1 VQIMSEFQP
10 FTARLTV
17 EAYLQGVRIDSFL
30 VRHFRNYTPYRMQR
44 LVRAG
49 QVRVEGVVA
58 ETHTRVYKGQQVSVC
73 LLEPPD
79 HMLPPDP
86 RPLEVLFEDD
96 WLIVVNKP
104 ADLVV
109 HPCGAYASGSLA
121 NALQAHFDQRTERPG
136 LVRPGIVHRLDR
148 LTSGVMVCPKDH
160 LAHRH
165 LGISWEQGRVSKS
178 YLALVHGE
186 VEADKG
192 DINVPIGQWPGGGTI
207 RMSVSTDAIEAR
219 PSRTLYEVVER
230 FPGYTLVLARPLT
243 GRLHQIRVHLASIG
257 HPVLADEFYGP
268 SAALH
273 LSDLDWQP
281 KRLASPFFGRGDQ
294 LPTTGASK
302 PQPTLADQPLAG
314 PASGPAQTG
323 VSTERTSGPERSAA
337 ELGDEAE
344 EEEPGPRAVVNTDP
358 LNPCLLNRQ
367 ALHAFGLRFLHP
379 ITRIPLAFEAPLAAD
394 IAHVVERLR
403 QRQAESHP
411 GSD

>member
-1 VQIMSEFQP
+1 MTEFQP
-10 FTARLTV
+10 FTASLTV

-49 QVRVEGVVA
+49 QVRVEGIVA

-79 HMLPPDP
+79 HLLPPDP

-109 HPCGAYASGSLA
+109 HPCGNYASGSLA
-121 NALQAHFDQRTERPG
+121 NALQAHFDQQTERPG

-148 LTSGVMVCPKDH
+148 LTSGVIVCPKDH

-207 RMSVSTDAIEAR
+207 RMSVSPDALEAR

-268 SAALH
+268 AATLH
-273 LSDLDWQP
+273 LSDLDWHPQ
-281 KRLASPFFGRGDQ
+281 RLASPFSGRGDQ
-294 LPTTGASK
+294 LPTTGAAK
-302 PQPTLADQPLAG
+302 PQPTPSAQPLADPESG
-314 PASGPAQTG
+314 SVASPRR
-323 VSTERTSGPERSAA
+323 SERISASALSAA
-337 ELGDEAE
+337 DVGELAE
-344 EEEPGPRAVVNTDP
+344 EEEPGPRAIVDIDP

-403 QRQAESHP
+403 QRQAGPPST
-411 GSD
+411 

>member
-1 VQIMSEFQP
+1 MPEFQP
-10 FTARLTV
+10 FTATLTV

-49 QVRVEGVVA
+49 QVRVEGVTA
-58 ETHTRVYKGQQVSVC
+58 ETHTRVYKGQQVWVC

-79 HMLPPDP
+79 HLLPPDH
-86 RPLEVLFEDD
+86 RTLDVLFEDD

-109 HPCGAYASGSLA
+109 HPCGNYSTGSLA
-121 NALQAHFDQRTERPG
+121 NALQAHFDRQTERPG

-186 VEADKG
+186 VSDSRG
-192 DINVPIGQWPGGGTI
+192 DITAPIGQWPGGGTI
-207 RMSVSTDAIEAR
+207 RMSVSTDAMDPR
-219 PSRTLYEVVER
+219 PSRTLFEVVER

-268 SAALH
+268 SAMIRV
-273 LSDLDWQP
+273 SDLDWHP
-281 KRLASPFFGRGDQ
+281 RRLPSPFHGRGDQ
-294 LPTTGASK
+294 LPTTGAAWPSLE
-302 PQPTLADQPLAG
+302 PNTSPSGRSPSNVDDDDEADE
-314 PASGPAQTG
+314 SGPRPSIA
-323 VSTERTSGPERSAA
+323 
-337 ELGDEAE
+337 D
-344 EEEPGPRAVVNTDP
+344 DP
-358 LNPCLLNRQ
+358 LNPCLLTRQ

-379 ITRIPLAFEAPLAAD
+379 VTRIPLAFEAPLAAD
-394 IAHVVERLR
+394 IARVVERLR
-403 QRQAESHP
+403 ERRPAADSSHP
-411 GSD
+411 VIT